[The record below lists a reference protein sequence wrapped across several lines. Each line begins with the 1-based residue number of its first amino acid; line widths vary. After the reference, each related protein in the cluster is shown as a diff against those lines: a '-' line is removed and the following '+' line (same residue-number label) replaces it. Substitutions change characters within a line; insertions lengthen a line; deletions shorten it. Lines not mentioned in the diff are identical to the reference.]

1 MLALAEQYAALKG
14 AAILAHKIE
23 GKEITFVLSTGPK
36 LTMTESQLKLA
47 IENLSKKTDSAGTV
61 ADGEPTP
68 PPALDGTAQSADKPK
83 SKRKEK

>member
-14 AAILAHKIE
+14 AAILAHRIE

-36 LTMTESQLKLA
+36 LTMTESQLQLA
-47 IENLSKKTDSAGTV
+47 ISNMETPQAGTV